1 LESAASDEAQ
11 QNFAKIVE
19 WYGSKEKAMEAQKN
33 PADAGLVAAYQKRIA
48 AVMQKL
54 ADKMGTDVNAM
65 EVREIVGEYDFVAK
79 QLYQMDDVSVLMKE
93 LAASYQTNETMWK
106 VQDSV
111 YGDGATAYI
120 GKELE
125 AFYLQRA

>member
-1 LESAASDEAQ
+1 MESAASDEAQ

-33 PADAGLVAAYQKRIA
+33 PADAGLMTAYQKRIA

-65 EVREIVGEYDFVAK
+65 EVREIVDEYDFVAK
-79 QLYQMDDVSVLMKE
+79 QLYQMDDVAVLMQD
-93 LAASYQTNETMWK
+93 LAASYRPT
-106 VQDSV
+106 
-111 YGDGATAYI
+111 
-120 GKELE
+120 
-125 AFYLQRA
+125 R